1 MAVRRK
7 LELIH
12 GLVDALEA
20 KVDAGM
26 QEWYAAGRLLSSP
39 PHPSAPLASTPLIS
53 SPLASPGKPDPTP
66 IPTTQDAAGSGE
78 DAPGGGGREPPLAW
92 L

>member
-1 MAVRRK
+1 MQGSKAVMAVRRK

-39 PHPSAPLASTPLIS
+39 PQVPN
-53 SPLASPGKPDPTP
+53 
-66 IPTTQDAAGSGE
+66 GSGGAE
-78 DAPGGGGREPPLAW
+78 KGGKLGKEHAQLTLEAYVCTASNR
-92 L
+92 